1 MPGIILGLLLA
12 LAVTPSAAPAQ
23 DVDMMRRVCARV
35 AVLDPARVYE
45 VPWSE
50 AQNYS
55 QLERAAARL
64 CARRYGI
71 RYVIRY
77 DR

>member
-1 MPGIILGLLLA
+1 MPGIIVGLLLA

-23 DVDMMRRVCARV
+23 DIDLVRRVCARI
-35 AVLDPARVYE
+35 AELDPAKVYE
-45 VPWSE
+45 VAWSE
-50 AQNYS
+50 AKEYTRV
-55 QLERAAARL
+55 ERAAARL